1 MRSCRQSATPV
12 GILYTIKTN
21 NTNPRGVIIITFHFE
36 EKKKKLKRKQFEN
49 KIDVEN
55 GYWFIKHNR
64 NKVKRKKKKDTSPT
78 FTIIISSYYYIK
90 QIAAEESNNM
100 NR

>member
-64 NKVKRKKKKDTSPT
+64 NKLKRKKKDTSPT